1 MKLLSKSKSLFAVTV
16 FALTV
21 SHQALA
27 QEQPPAQLV
36 NVEQVKTEKV
46 KPSIW
51 LPGNVV
57 SRKDSVI
64 SAEQMGQLLSIVDIG
79 TELKKGDVIAKIDDR
94 HLQLQL
100 KQQQARITQ
109 QKADVDYLRSQKKRL
124 SALSKKNNTS
134 ESELEKVTKDLV
146 VAESEVVA
154 LQMQAEQTELAIE
167 KSQIRAPFD
176 GSISERF
183 ATQGQLVTVGQS
195 LTKLVDTKSIDIE
208 VSAPLSIARFIEQ
221 ADTTLI
227 KLGDELIE
235 APVRTW
241 SKAGELRTRSFK
253 VLLNADNQI
262 LTPGTAVTVSLPKA
276 AEQLATLIP
285 RDALVLREKET
296 YILVVDEQDQAQ
308 KVNVNIGQG
317 VGDWLSISGDV
328 EAGDEVIVRGGERL
342 RVGQKVKRQNVLVAK
357 LN

>member
-1 MKLLSKSKSLFAVTV
+1 MKALLKTKALFIATAITFISVPSV
-16 FALTV
+16 FAQD
-21 SHQALA
+21 QA
-27 QEQPPAQLV
+27 PAQLV
-36 NVEQVKTEKV
+36 NVEQVKEEQV

-79 TELKKGDVIAKIDDR
+79 TELKKGDVIASIDDR

-100 KQQQARITQ
+100 KQQEARITQ
-109 QKADVDYLRSQKKRL
+109 QKADVEYLTSQKKRL
-124 SALSKKNNTS
+124 SLLSKKNNTS
-134 ESELEKVTKDLV
+134 ASELERVVKDLV
-146 VAESEVVA
+146 IAESEVVA
-154 LQMQAEQTELAIE
+154 LEMQAQQTQLAIE
-167 KSQIRAPFD
+167 KSLIRAPFD

-183 ATQGQLVTVGQS
+183 ATQGQLVTVGQA

-221 ADTTLI
+221 ADTTLV
-227 KLGDELIE
+227 KLAGELME
-235 APVRTW
+235 VPVRTW

-253 VLLNADNQI
+253 VLLNADNRL

-276 AEQLATLIP
+276 TEQLATLIP

-296 YILVVDEQDQAQ
+296 YILVIDEQDKAK
-308 KVNVNIGQG
+308 KVNVHIGQG

-328 EAGDEVIVRGGERL
+328 AAGDEVIVRGGERL
-342 RVGQKVKRQNVLVAK
+342 QVGQKVKRQTTLVAK